1 MDMRRGITAPL
12 QRHKASAGF
21 LRPTEMQTFVRRRSG
36 QQKAETDWVPTL
48 LLSDETPPPL
58 ARPAE
63 TAAFFL
69 ALFDPFV
76 FSYCMFDFPNILHRA
91 GELSERDLLDSPGS
105 MLMSPKS
112 LFLQSTAHLRFGA
125 ERQQRLAFVLQSLLH
140 WHDESERSPVSCARA
155 LGMQCPLLV
164 PFLRGVCLCVET
176 QHPFAPQAA
185 YVFEEL
191 LTSGFVSSTLYL
203 DGAYVDR
210 SRTLAQLLQ
219 LAGREFGSESV
230 LFTGLLLGEE
240 HASPLETIV
249 VGRLVAHT
257 LAAADRR
264 RLDWALKA
272 RGAVRQRLKPQH
284 GWTLGPSPSL
294 LSKAEQ

>member
-1 MDMRRGITAPL
+1 MRRGIAVVL
-12 QRHKASAGF
+12 QRHRVSGGF
-21 LRPTEMQTFVRRRSG
+21 SRAAEMQAFARERGR

-48 LLSDETPPPL
+48 LLAGQTPPPI

-63 TAAFFL
+63 TATFFL
-69 ALFDPFV
+69 ASFDPFV
-76 FSYCMFDFPNILHRA
+76 FSYCVFDFPAILHRA
-91 GELSERDLLDSPGS
+91 GELGEHELLDCPES
-105 MLMSPKS
+105 MLMSPRS
-112 LFLQSTAHLRFGA
+112 LLLQPTARLRFGS
-125 ERQQRLAFVLQSLLH
+125 ERQQRLAVVLQSLLH
-140 WHDESERSPVSCARA
+140 GHDESERSPVPCARA
-155 LGMQCPLLV
+155 LGVQCPLLV

-210 SRTLAQLLQ
+210 NRTLAQLVQ
-219 LAGREFGSESV
+219 LAAREFGSESA
-230 LFTGLLLGEE
+230 LFTGLLLDEE
-240 HASPLETIV
+240 HASPPEAMA
-249 VGRLVAHT
+249 VGRLVAQT

-272 RGAVRQRLKPQH
+272 RGAVRQRLEPQH

-294 LSKAEQ
+294 LSTAHQ